1 MSTQAPNDRIERA
14 LTIAKI
20 IFGDH
25 DRAADWLSQPLAT
38 FGGKTPLQLID
49 EGRTDDVVGYLE
61 SIQSG
66 FVG

>member
-1 MSTQAPNDRIERA
+1 MSTQAPNDGIKRVLA
-14 LTIAKI
+14 SAKI

-25 DRAADWLSQPLAT
+25 DRAVDWLSHPLAT